1 MLFGIQT
8 YWSQIF
14 LLPKKILKEMET
26 HCRVFIWTG
35 QAGFSRKALV
45 SWAQMCLPKVSGGW
59 NISKLEIWNKASV
72 VKHIVHILCNDPDS
86 ILNRWVKSTFIKE
99 KSFLSAHGDLLPR
112 RELLCML
119 LV

>member
-1 MLFGIQT
+1 LGPPTREGGFGI
-8 YWSQIF
+8 
-14 LLPKKILKEMET
+14 K
-26 HCRVFIWTG
+26 RVH
-35 QAGFSRKALV
+35 
-45 SWAQMCLPKVSGGW
+45 
-59 NISKLEIWNKASV
+59 EWNKASV